1 MVNGTKMKGPLSW
14 DQVLLEH
21 QEEIIQKETLLWT
34 QGLSEW
40 QSFDSIKV
48 SRSAPTPPQAPPFIR
63 PAKPLPTPQPNF
75 AFRKKARASK
85 AKRFILTALCVVAFV
100 PAARTVYLHY
110 NQNEKLLEMVRHDL
124 TASDFIKAQNFI
136 SQSTASVPETLIFAK
151 AKAGLM
157 PEFYFFAPLPDQ
169 QLVDFVLQGQPG
181 DLLGKVR
188 YQAVQTL
195 PILNR
200 MAKSSAFV
208 QSNQAPLAQGIYSIT
223 LQDHLTKKPLA
234 TQSYFIGGQRDEDF
248 EQRQEHIDQN
258 RNRARDKTK
267 AHVDAAKVDREA
279 DCEATDD
286 IHKHMAGEH
295 VHEKSDRE
303 ADRAREIGHDLN
315 RDDQP
320 PHPPGNA
327 GGQEERKEMQA
338 VTRQRQQRHQRENGQ
353 SHRERDDDVARERE
367 TTRDQAEQ
375 IAGQDEKKDREHQ
388 RHVLGTMGTAV
399 IPHHGRD
406 KVVEHFRQ

>member
-1 MVNGTKMKGPLSW
+1 MKPELNAQWYMVNGTKMKGPLSW

-248 EQRQEHIDQN
+248 EQRI
-258 RNRARDKTK
+258 
-267 AHVDAAKVDREA
+267 HVYRLKLKRQAN
-279 DCEATDD
+279 
-286 IHKHMAGEH
+286 
-295 VHEKSDRE
+295 S
-303 ADRAREIGHDLN
+303 EISDLN
-315 RDDQP
+315 QWLDSLHSQLQATHKIFERANLR
-320 PHPPGNA
+320 PGDE
-327 GGQEERKEMQA
+327 QESTWSTFQKEMTQTLAALTEFPNQDKLYYLEHYEELKGLSDSLSTLHEHQVHWIQA
-338 VTRQRQQRHQRENGQ
+338 VP
-353 SHRERDDDVARERE
+353 
-367 TTRDQAEQ
+367 RDQKEANKITEEEDSLQ
-375 IAGQDEKKDREHQ
+375 ERIQTLSERLHG
-388 RHVLGTMGTAV
+388 GT
-399 IPHHGRD
+399 
-406 KVVEHFRQ
+406 